1 MFIKIATLR
10 ERLHAVILN
19 KGEQG
24 YVTEGLDKELDSL
37 PDSYDRLIEFAE
49 GLASLEVRPDWMY
62 VEPNDLDGIW
72 AEADPSRP
80 TGQIADVDFDDST
93 RRVEAAF
100 LGSICGCVLGKP
112 LEARFTGHEIREALQ
127 KIGEWPLNQYV
138 SKQIETVLPRVHRS
152 FPETAREYIRYVA
165 PDDDINYTLM
175 GMLILERFGP
185 NFTHANMKELW
196 LHHLPINTTFG
207 PERTL
212 LLQSGAESF
221 DVQHRDYFA
230 DKGGVGLSGVLVP
243 DESESFLNVF
253 NEIIDS

>member
-37 PDSYDRLIEFAE
+37 PESYDRLIEFAE
-49 GLASLEVRPDWMY
+49 GLASLGVRSDWTY

-100 LGSICGCVLGKP
+100 LGSIC
-112 LEARFTGHEIREALQ
+112 
-127 KIGEWPLNQYV
+127 
-138 SKQIETVLPRVHRS
+138 
-152 FPETAREYIRYVA
+152 
-165 PDDDINYTLM
+165 
-175 GMLILERFGP
+175 
-185 NFTHANMKELW
+185 
-196 LHHLPINTTFG
+196 
-207 PERTL
+207 
-212 LLQSGAESF
+212 
-221 DVQHRDYFA
+221 
-230 DKGGVGLSGVLVP
+230 
-243 DESESFLNVF
+243 
-253 NEIIDS
+253 